1 MRILNLLFQLLKSLL
16 RAAAWIC
23 VPVTTIYGCFERIHG
38 HTADATYHMV
48 CAMVL
53 LAFLR
58 LPAKSAPTAPQPPR
72 QPERPPEP
80 DRRMHGYQPIVD
92 PMHPLGPPPQGG
104 SGLGGPV

>member
-1 MRILNLLFQLLKSLL
+1 VRILNLLFQLLKSLS
-16 RAAAWIC
+16 RVAAWIC
-23 VPVTTIYGCFERIHG
+23 VPVTTVYGCFERIHG
-38 HTADATYHMV
+38 HTTDATYQMV
-48 CAMVL
+48 CALVL

-58 LPAKSAPTAPQPPR
+58 LPTKSAPAAPRPPR
-72 QPERPPEP
+72 RPERASEP